1 MVPDWLN
8 TLAAIH
14 IGLSLLAAL
23 AVLLDILLLGRR
35 QPMAVM
41 EAVWPLTMLYWGPL
55 GLVFYG
61 WFGRTAPRGRNA
73 DAHQHHGG
81 GHHADGAGAMQHGAG
96 GHRMGHG
103 GQGESRGPMWQA
115 VFKGATHCGA
125 GCALGDILA
134 EGLAATMALT
144 LFGSVLFGRLGLAF
158 LLAYLFGILFQYLA
172 VAPMRGLGLRDGLV
186 AAVKIDTLSLLAYQ
200 AGMFA
205 AMALAA
211 RALPGLEPAS
221 WAYWLVM
228 QGAMVLGFATTYP
241 VNWWLIRR
249 GIKERM

>member
-8 TLAAIH
+8 TLAALH
-14 IGLSLLAAL
+14 IGLSVLAAL

-35 QPMAVM
+35 QPMGVM

-61 WFGRTAPRGRNA
+61 WFGRARPQGEARGGEA
-73 DAHQHHGG
+73 AAHHSPGG
-81 GHHADGAGAMQHGAG
+81 SRAEHRPMDHHAMRHGSHGA
-96 GHRMGHG
+96 
-103 GQGESRGPMWQA
+103 SRSPMWQA

-134 EGLAATMALT
+134 EGLAAAVGVT
-144 LFGSVLFGRLGLAF
+144 LFGSLLFGRLGLSF
-158 LLAYLFGILFQYLA
+158 VLAYLFGILFQYLA

-205 AMALAA
+205 VMALAA
-211 RALPGLEPAS
+211 QALPGLEPSAR
-221 WAYWLVM
+221 AYWLMM
-228 QGAMVLGFATTYP
+228 QGAMVVGFATTYP